1 MKMFKPK
8 TVWHK
13 RFVLH
18 FPLQKVHKYTSQ
30 HIPAEICAECNLAGG
45 KPRKN
50 GKTSRILRNDLKI
63 KEPFKYFNKGFV
75 RTRTFD
81 ILKNISD
88 FT

>member
-8 TVWHK
+8 AVWNK

-30 HIPAEICAECNLAGG
+30 HIPAEICVECNLAGG
-45 KPRKN
+45 KPLKN

-63 KEPFKYFNKGFV
+63 KNHSS
-75 RTRTFD
+75 
-81 ILKNISD
+81 IS
-88 FT
+88 TKVLSEQ